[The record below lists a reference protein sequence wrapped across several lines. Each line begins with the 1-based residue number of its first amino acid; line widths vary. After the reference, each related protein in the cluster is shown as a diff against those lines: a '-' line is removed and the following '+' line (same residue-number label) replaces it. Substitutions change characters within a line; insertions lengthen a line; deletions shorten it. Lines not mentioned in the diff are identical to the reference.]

1 MSTKQQGDIDAW
13 LDSLDPAEI
22 EWKDAAGLRRLIAA
36 QDALAA
42 AEQELRS
49 AVRDAHESG
58 LSWTAIGGILGVSK
72 QAAHRKYADP
82 A

>member
-1 MSTKQQGDIDAW
+1 MSTQQQDDIEAW
-13 LDSLDPAEI
+13 LDSLDPAAI
-22 EWKDAAGLRRLIAA
+22 EWKDASGLRRLIAA
-36 QDALAA
+36 QDAVKS
-42 AEQELRS
+42 AELELRE

-58 LSWTAIGGILGVSK
+58 LSWTAIGGLLGVSK